1 MPLLKDLLNSQ
12 LFSGVPSNAVWDLI
26 KVTWEKVTARSWEDL
41 YLDAFEA
48 ALSSERPRLA
58 KYGDGDIGLD
68 RDTLRQ
74 VLHYDLGAPV
84 ASLEVGTLSD
94 EQFSTGL
101 AVALENRQ
109 ALTIGGNNLS
119 EEDYA
124 QIVRGLV
131 RRATATF
138 RASVLSDQAAFQ
150 RAMMAEALDN
160 RELLRQTQEYLGS
173 HFQLVL
179 ARLDEHGVLLG
190 KILANTEDLKQSQ
203 RSQPSGGTAPPSQPE
218 TKQPQVAKTPP
229 ICILHLSGLNITTGG
244 EEGKYYQQLTVDL
257 ERELNVRQLDYVVI
271 AGDVAET
278 AAPAEYEAAASF
290 VTKLAQRFTVDVG
303 RIIAVPGNHDVN
315 WALSKQ
321 AYRFIDKADLP
332 LVLPEG
338 AYIPAGD
345 EGLLLRDE
353 TLYQRRFE
361 PFSTFFYSKLHAGE
375 KYPSDYADQG
385 ILHSYQAHHIIFLAL
400 NSCWEI
406 DHYRPHRQRSSIN
419 VAAITQALDKIQGDE
434 HADWLKIA
442 VWHHPAEG
450 SEAMQNLDFLQ
461 LLVVHGFRLCLTG
474 HFYEPLEGVHKY
486 DSRRSIQLIGTGL
499 FGVPPTWGISGI
511 PMHYNLLTVD
521 QTTDTITVETRKK
534 EKPDGAWMADA
545 RWGDKNNPSP
555 RYTIQLK

>member
-26 KVTWEKVTARSWEDL
+26 KVTWEKVTARGWEDL

-48 ALSSERPRLA
+48 SLAADRPRLA
-58 KYGDGDIGLD
+58 KYADGDISLD
-68 RDTLRQ
+68 RETLRR
-74 VLHYDLGAPV
+74 VLHQDLVAPV
-84 ASLEVGTLSD
+84 ASLGVGKLTD
-94 EQFSTGL
+94 EQFAASVAAAL
-101 AVALENRQ
+101 ADRQ
-109 ALTIGGNNLS
+109 ALVIGGHNLDQ
-119 EEDYA
+119 EDYD

-160 RELLRQTQEYLGS
+160 RELLRQTQDYLGS
-173 HFQLVL
+173 HFQLVR
-179 ARLDEHGVLLG
+179 ARLDEHGVLLE
-190 KILANTEDLKQSQ
+190 KILANTEDLKESQ
-203 RSQPSGGTAPPSQPE
+203 RPQPTGGDSPPSQPD
-218 TKQPQVAKTPP
+218 TKQPQLAKTPL
-229 ICILHLSGLNITTGG
+229 IRILHLSGLNITTGG
-244 EEGKYYQQLTVDL
+244 EEGKYYQQLTLDL
-257 ERELNVRQLDYVVI
+257 ERELNVHQLDYIVI

-278 AAPAEYEAAASF
+278 AAPTEYEAAASF
-290 VTKLAQRFTVDVG
+290 VTKLAQRFSVDVS
-303 RIIAVPGNHDVN
+303 RIIAVPGNHDVS

-321 AYRFIDKADLP
+321 AYRFVDKADLP
-332 LVLPEG
+332 SVLPEG
-338 AYIPAGD
+338 SYIPAGD

-361 PFSTFFYSKLHAGE
+361 PFSTFFYSKLRAGE
-375 KYPSDYADQG
+375 KYPPDYANQG

-400 NSCWEI
+400 NSCWGI

-419 VAAITQALDKIQGDE
+419 VAAVTQALDKIQGDE
-434 HADWLKIA
+434 YADWLKVA

-461 LLVVHGFRLCLTG
+461 LLVVHGFRICLTG
-474 HFYEPLEGVHKY
+474 HFFEPQEGVHKY

-499 FGVPPTWGISGI
+499 FGIPPTWGISGI
-511 PMHYNLLTVD
+511 PMHYNLLTVN
-521 QTTDTITVETRKK
+521 QTTDTIMVETRRK

-555 RYTIQLK
+555 RYTIPLR